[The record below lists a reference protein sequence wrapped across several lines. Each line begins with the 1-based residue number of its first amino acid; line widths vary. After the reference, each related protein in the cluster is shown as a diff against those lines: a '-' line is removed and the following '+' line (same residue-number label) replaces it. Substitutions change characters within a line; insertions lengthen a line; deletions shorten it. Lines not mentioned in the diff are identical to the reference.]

1 MAARAAAHAVG
12 VSGPSFA
19 PLHPKALPPGGRSS
33 LGRWLERSPAPRAPY
48 LQAVL
53 AVALATGVGFALFR
67 LLSQFGQVELANLA
81 MVFLLAVVVVAAR
94 LGKGPSVLA
103 ALVAVAAFVY
113 FFVPHYNSFVLADLA
128 YLPTFLTMLTVG
140 LVVATLTSRLR
151 SEALAT
157 EARERRS
164 LALYELSRDLTAADD
179 RAAVAAVAER
189 HVQRARGG
197 RCWIVVAA
205 EGGGLADFGAS
216 ATPPPAVDGAA
227 AAALA
232 SGRDEHRPPL
242 WATPLVFGGACIGAL
257 VCDAAAAPP
266 GDEERQLL
274 GSFANTLAI
283 AWHRLI
289 VDEKAKDA
297 QKAAEQERLRN
308 VMLSSVSH
316 DLRTPL
322 ASITGAV
329 TTLLDRS
336 APLDEATRVD
346 LMESIREDA
355 DALERQVR
363 NMLDLTRL
371 ESGAIRAA
379 REMQSMEEIVGCAM
393 TTLGGALRDRP
404 VQIDLAPDLPLV
416 QLDADLMARL
426 LVNLLENAVRH
437 TPPGS
442 PIRVAA
448 DLRGRRLQL
457 AVEDRGP
464 GVPVGEHEAIF
475 GKFHRGAR
483 APRTSG
489 AGLGLAICRAV
500 ATLHGGTVRAEDR
513 AGGGARF
520 VVDLPDVASLA
531 LPPEGAPTEAGR

>member
-1 MAARAAAHAVG
+1 MTA
-12 VSGPSFA
+12 PSDA
-19 PLHPKALPPGGRSS
+19 PLRAKATPSGAASP
-33 LGRWLERSPAPRAPY
+33 LGRWLERSHAPRAPY
-48 LQAVL
+48 LQAVC
-53 AVALATGVGFALFR
+53 AIAAATCAGFLLFG
-67 LLSQFGQVELANLA
+67 LVDLANLA

-103 ALVAVAAFVY
+103 AFVAVASFVY

-128 YLPTFLTMLTVG
+128 YLPTFLTMLAVG

-151 SEALAT
+151 SETIAT

-189 HVQRARGG
+189 HVERVRGG
-197 RCWIVVAA
+197 RCWVVVATD
-205 EGGGLADFGAS
+205 GGGLAAFGAS
-216 ATPPPAVDGAA
+216 EAPPLAAEGAA

-232 SGRDEHRPPL
+232 SGRDEHRPPC
-242 WATPLVFGGACIGAL
+242 WATPLAFGGACIGAL
-257 VCDAAAAPP
+257 VCDAAATPP
-266 GDEERQLL
+266 GEEERQLL

-289 VDEKAKDA
+289 VDEQAKSA
-297 QKAAEQERLRN
+297 REVAEQERLRN
-308 VMLSSVSH
+308 VLLSSVSH

-371 ESGAIRAA
+371 ESGAVRAD
-379 REMQSMEEIVGCAM
+379 REMHSLEEIVGCAM
-393 TTLGGALRDRP
+393 TTLGGALRERP

-437 TPPGS
+437 TPTGS
-442 PIRVAA
+442 PIRVVA
-448 DLRGRRLQL
+448 DLRGNHLQL

-483 APRTSG
+483 APRTAG

-520 VVDLPDVASLA
+520 VVDLPDVAILA
-531 LPPEGAPTEAGR
+531 LPPEGVAPEATR

>member
-1 MAARAAAHAVG
+1 MTGTPAE
-12 VSGPSFA
+12 PSR
-19 PLHPKALPPGGRSS
+19 PKPAPPGGASP
-33 LGRWLERSPAPRAPY
+33 LGRWLERSHAPKAPY
-48 LQAVL
+48 LQALL
-53 AVALATGVGFALFR
+53 AVAAATSVGFLLFD
-67 LLSQFGQVELANLA
+67 LVDLANLV

-103 ALVAVAAFVY
+103 ALVAVASFVY
-113 FFVPHYNSFVLADLA
+113 FFVPHYNSFVLADFA
-128 YLPTFLTMLTVG
+128 YLPTFLTMLAVG

-151 SEALAT
+151 SEAIAT

-164 LALYELSRDLTAADD
+164 LALYELSRDLTAADGRD
-179 RAAVAAVAER
+179 AVAAVAER
-189 HVQRARGG
+189 HVQRVRGG
-197 RCWIVVAA
+197 RSWIVVANGDA
-205 EGGGLADFGAS
+205 LTAFGAG
-216 ATPPPAVDGAA
+216 AAPLLTADGAA
-227 AAALA
+227 AVALRRRHA
-232 SGRDEHRPPL
+232 EHRPPH
-242 WATPLVFGGACIGAL
+242 WATPLVFGRDCIGAL

-266 GDEERQLL
+266 GEEERQLL
-274 GSFANTLAI
+274 TSFANTLAI

-289 VDEKAKDA
+289 VDEQAKDA
-297 QKAAEQERLRN
+297 RQAAEQERLRN

-355 DALERQVR
+355 EALERQVR

-379 REMQSMEEIVGCAM
+379 REMQSLEEIVGCAM
-393 TTLGGALRDRP
+393 ATLAGALRDRP

-437 TPPGS
+437 TPAGS

-448 DLRGRRLQL
+448 DLRGNRLQL

-520 VVDLPDVASLA
+520 VVDLPDVAILA
-531 LPPEGAPTEAGR
+531 LPPETAGPEAGR